1 MLTTEEFRA
10 WCQRLQLK
18 PETEEIIRSI
28 RESPPVRK
36 VRGRANN
43 VTGRY
48 PSPKMGVSIQFESQ
62 HVELWAIYA
71 MERDDDVLEYYD
83 QSVRIPLRYRAKSGR
98 NTTQWHTPDFFV
110 VRRERAG
117 WEEWKPASALNTLA
131 DDMPARYQQDTTGR
145 WRCPPGEDYAE
156 QVGLTY
162 QVRSSAQYHPLFIQ
176 NLKFLQDYWAH
187 PTPIEASQEAQ
198 VLRVLEQHPGLRL
211 TELLEVCPDVSVD
224 AIWALLGT
232 RRLFTDLSAASL
244 MDHEQ
249 VHLFLSEQEIRAEG
263 LPRGVLA
270 QPSAPLLPLLW
281 DGRIWFAEE
290 IAGLVHLRP
299 EIGETLSLEA
309 SRFQRLL
316 QTGAMQRLSEIAPS
330 PMTPEI
336 RAALTVASPKAQQR
350 ANARLQRILLYVQDG
365 EVTAPMRS
373 IQRWLHAYKSAEA
386 LHGCGYVGL
395 LDRVAQRGNRT
406 RRASDASMQ
415 LLHTFLKEHYATPQA
430 KRAAAVYQ
438 LYVSECKR
446 MHLPA
451 VSERTFY
458 RERARFVTHDVTA
471 ARLGRRAAYREQPYF
486 YYLDQTTPRHGERP
500 FALAHLDH
508 TQLDI
513 LLVSSVTGKP
523 LEKPW
528 LTLLTDAYSR
538 RILACYLSY
547 DPPSYR
553 SAMMILRVCVQR
565 HLRLPQELMV
575 DRGAD
580 FGSVYFETLLT
591 RYGVTKKERPPA
603 QPRFGSVLE
612 RLFGTTNTMLL
623 NQLRGNTQVTK
634 MPRQMT
640 REVDPKQ
647 QAVWTLQ
654 RFSERFEEWA
664 YEIYDQM
671 EHPALFQSPRDAF
684 TEGMTRA
691 GMRLHRLI
699 VYSEEFLMHT
709 RPTTHT
715 GQAKIHAARGITVN
729 GLRYWNAVFQNREVA
744 GTSVPVRYEPYD
756 MGVVYVFVQGQWL
769 ECIADNYAQVHGR
782 SEREWHLILDEWR
795 AHQRQHGKAR
805 TYVNGPLQARF
816 LETLQADERLLLQ
829 QQRDYEERTLR
840 DAILGKKEAE
850 PVVIASSST
859 QEQRDE
865 DDLDL
870 TIIPRYEEYR

>member
-1 MLTTEEFRA
+1 MLTNEEFRA
-10 WCQRLQLK
+10 WCQRLQIT
-18 PETEEIIRSI
+18 PETEALITTI
-28 RESPPVRK
+28 RESPPARK

-48 PSPKMGVSIQFESQ
+48 PSSKMGVSIQFESQ
-62 HVELWAIYA
+62 HVELWAIYS

-83 QSVRIPLRYRAKSGR
+83 QSMHIPLHYRAKSGR

-110 VRRERAG
+110 LRQGRAVF
-117 WEEWKPASALNTLA
+117 EEWKPASSLQQLT
-131 DDMPARYQQDTTGR
+131 DDMPARYQQDATGR
-145 WRCPPGEDYAE
+145 WRCPPGESYAE
-156 QVGLTY
+156 SVGLAY
-162 QVRSSAQYHPLFIQ
+162 QVRSSAEYHPLFIQ

-187 PTPIEASQEAQ
+187 PTPIDASQEAQ
-198 VLRVLEQHPGLRL
+198 VLHVIEQHPGLQL
-211 TELLEVCPDVSVD
+211 TDFLEVCPGVPVDV
-224 AIWALLGT
+224 IWDLLSM
-232 RRLFTDLSAASL
+232 RLLFTDFAAASL
-244 MDHEQ
+244 MDHER
-249 VHLFLSEQEIRAEG
+249 VSLFRSEQEIRADD
-263 LPRGVLA
+263 LPRAAEA
-270 QPSAPLLPLLW
+270 QPSAPSLPLVW

-290 IAGLVHLRP
+290 TDDLVLLRP
-299 EIGETLSLEA
+299 EMGETLILPSA
-309 SRFQRLL
+309 RFWQLI
-316 QTGAMQRLSEIAPS
+316 QTGAMQRLSETAPS

-336 RAALTVASPKAQQR
+336 RAVLTKASPRAQRR
-350 ANARLQRILLYVQDG
+350 ANQRLQQILLYVQG
-365 EVTAPMRS
+365 AEVATPQRS
-373 IQRWLHAYKSAEA
+373 LQRWLHAYKSAEE
-386 LHGCGYVGL
+386 LHGCGYIGL
-395 LDRVAQRGNRT
+395 LDRVADRGNRT
-406 RRASDASMQ
+406 KRAPDASMQ
-415 LLHTFLKEHYATPQA
+415 LLYTFLKEHYATPQA

-438 LYVSECKR
+438 LYVSECER
-446 MHLPA
+446 VHLPP

-458 RERARFVTHDVTA
+458 RERAHFATPDVTA

-486 YYLDQTTPRHGERP
+486 YSLDQTTPRHGERP

-508 TQLDI
+508 TELDI

-553 SAMMILRVCVQR
+553 SAMMILRICVQR

-580 FGSVYFETLLT
+580 FGSVYFETLLS
-591 RYGVTKKERPPA
+591 RYEVTKKERPPA
-603 QPRFGSVLE
+603 QPRFGSILE

-623 NQLRGNTQVTK
+623 NQLRGNTQATK
-634 MPRQMT
+634 VPRQMD
-640 REVDPKQ
+640 RSVDPKH

-684 TEGMTRA
+684 TQGMTRA
-691 GMRLHRLI
+691 GMRLHRRI
-699 VYSEEFLMHT
+699 AYSEEFLMHT

-729 GLRYWNAVFQNREVA
+729 GLHYWNAVFQNREIA

-756 MGVVYVFVQGQWL
+756 MGVVYVFVQGQWF

-805 TYVNGPLQARF
+805 TQVNGPLQAHF
-816 LETLQADERLLLQ
+816 LEALAADERMLLQ
-829 QQRDYEERTLR
+829 QQRDYEERALR
-840 DAILGKKEAE
+840 DAILGKKEGE
-850 PVVIASSST
+850 PVVISSVST
-859 QEQRDE
+859 VAQRDE
-865 DDLDL
+865 DDLDF
-870 TIIPRYEEYR
+870 TTIPRYEEYR